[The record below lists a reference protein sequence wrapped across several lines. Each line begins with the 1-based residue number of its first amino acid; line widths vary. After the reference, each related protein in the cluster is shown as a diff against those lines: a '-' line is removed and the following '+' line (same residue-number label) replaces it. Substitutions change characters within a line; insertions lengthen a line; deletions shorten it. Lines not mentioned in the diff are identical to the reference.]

1 MRTGIG
7 SVSRMSQIS
16 RRTWV
21 NAAEKP
27 SKRPSDGKVGGVDG
41 VTTGVRGGEL
51 SDDMVRSV
59 AVGVTNFGVTSKVST
74 TSEGPESATWANS
87 VDQQGGAERSS
98 RTDDGASE
106 NDSGASRA
114 TANLK

>member
-7 SVSRMSQIS
+7 SVSRMSKIS

-59 AVGVTNFGVTSKVST
+59 AVGVTNSGDVEGVNYVRGTRKCNVCEFG
-74 TSEGPESATWANS
+74 GSAGRCRKGTR
-87 VDQQGGAERSS
+87 V
-98 RTDDGASE
+98 RTMAIPKMTPVQVG
-106 NDSGASRA
+106 
-114 TANLK
+114 LLQI